1 MEQTTKQAI
10 ARALFKKLSNHLASA
25 HKRQVSDL
33 RCNQNGFLVSH
44 RTMEYLK
51 AGDLCLRPKRISEI
65 CTLLGLNF
73 YLKEVYFADFVEK
86 E

>member
-1 MEQTTKQAI
+1 MKQTTKNELAK
-10 ARALFKKLSNHLASA
+10 ALFQKLSNHLTTD
-25 HKRQVSDL
+25 HKRQLSDL
-33 RCNQNGFLVSH
+33 RGNQNGFLVSH

-51 AGDLCLRPKRISEI
+51 IGNLCLRPKRIGEI

-73 YLKEVYFADFVEK
+73 YHKEVYFTDFVEK

>member
-1 MEQTTKQAI
+1 MEQTTKQAL
-10 ARALFKKLSNHLASA
+10 ARALFQKLSNHLAND
-25 HKRQVSDL
+25 HKRKLSDL
-33 RCNQNGFLVSH
+33 RTNQNSFLVSH

-65 CTLLGLNF
+65 CALLGLNF